1 MKISIIGAGHMGG
14 AMIKG
19 WVRSNAISPQDIL
32 VKGGKKGTAS
42 KLQEELMFSLIDSY
56 EDMLESDIIYLAVN
70 TKLILPVLTEL
81 YACLGD
87 QDHIPIVSVSAGVSL
102 EEMLAITGESYPLAK
117 AIPNTPVQINQGITG
132 VSLAPGMTDSATNVL
147 TETLGLLGESVT
159 IDEDQLGIFGTLA
172 GCGPAFVD
180 VFMEA
185 LADGAVLHGMDRDMA
200 YHVAASM
207 VSSAANLLLETGK
220 HPGELK
226 DGVTS
231 PGGTTIK
238 GITAMEKNGF
248 RYATISAI
256 DTIMTP

>member
-14 AMIKG
+14 AMIRG
-19 WVRSNAISPQDIL
+19 WVRSNAVSPQDIL

-42 KLQEELMFSLIDSY
+42 KLQEELKFTLVESY
-56 EDMLESDIIYLAVN
+56 EDMANSDIIYLAVN
-70 TKLILPVLTEL
+70 TKLIVPILTDL
-81 YACLGD
+81 YACLGT
-87 QDHIPIVSVSAGVSL
+87 QRIPIVSVSAGVTL
-102 EEMLAITGESYPLAK
+102 EEMLLVTGKDYPLAK

-132 VSLAPGMTDSATNVL
+132 VALADGMTPLANDIL
-147 TETLGLLGESVT
+147 TDTLRLLGESVT
-159 IDEDQLGIFGTLA
+159 IEEDQLGIFGTLA